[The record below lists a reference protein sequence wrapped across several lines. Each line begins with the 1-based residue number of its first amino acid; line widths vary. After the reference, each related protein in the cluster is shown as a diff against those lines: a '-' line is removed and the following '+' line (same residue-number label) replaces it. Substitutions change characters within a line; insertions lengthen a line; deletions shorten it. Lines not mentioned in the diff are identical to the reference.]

1 MYNVKI
7 SDYAKKELDKIDFQV
22 SIKLFDSLKQLKSN
36 PKPVGSIKLKGD
48 NAYRIRKGNYRIVY
62 IVDEQI
68 KEVIIY
74 HIAHRK
80 DVYKKK

>member
-1 MYNVKI
+1 MFNVKI
-7 SDYAKKELDKIDFQV
+7 SDYAKKELDKIDYKFV
-22 SIKLFDSLKQLKSN
+22 DKLFDSLKLLKTN

-62 IVDEQI
+62 IVDEKN

-80 DVYKKK
+80 DVY

>member
-7 SDYAKKELDKIDFQV
+7 SDYARKELNKIDYPSV
-22 SIKLFDSLKQLKSN
+22 EKLFDSLKQLKSN

-48 NAYRIRKGNYRIVY
+48 NAYRIRKGNYRIIY
-62 IVDEQI
+62 EVDNRN